1 MEGEEEREGE
11 REKSEGG
18 KQWESEVEM
27 TLRYQGYLHQFIAF
41 GQSGDQEGGRNEC
54 QGKTEFVGKAQNT
67 IIHPFSARR
76 LTVRHPS
83 HK

>member
-27 TLRYQGYLHQFIAF
+27 TLRYQGDLHQFIAF

-54 QGKTEFVGKAQNT
+54 
-67 IIHPFSARR
+67 
-76 LTVRHPS
+76 
-83 HK
+83 